1 MYCESQRIT
10 IGKKNPKTAETA
22 GGRTPEMK
30 VNVPGEASD
39 QVSRK
44 GTKVVSYKMRMRV
57 KVSSVRPI
65 VGDVHWKGWQEWR

>member
-22 GGRTPEMK
+22 GGRTPEIK

-44 GTKVVSYKMRMRV
+44 GTKVVSYKERMR
-57 KVSSVRPI
+57 R
-65 VGDVHWKGWQEWR
+65 